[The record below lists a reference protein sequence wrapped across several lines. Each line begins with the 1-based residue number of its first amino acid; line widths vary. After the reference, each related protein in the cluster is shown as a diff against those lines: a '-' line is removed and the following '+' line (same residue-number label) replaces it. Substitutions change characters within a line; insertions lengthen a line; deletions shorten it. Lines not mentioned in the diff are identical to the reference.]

1 MAYIKK
7 KSERKFKITVCNG
20 YKVNGQKR
28 MKAQTIT
35 VPSYVPKRGIQQ
47 YVMAEAER
55 IEKKFKYGIE
65 ESDQTHFEQYAENWL
80 KRQEPFFKAT
90 TYAGYKRNLDIV
102 YPLIGGIP
110 LAKLLPMTL
119 EEMCEEL
126 RKRPGRGGNRIKET
140 TVQKYLETVSSV
152 LEDAKKNDIIPFNPA
167 HRVRKK
173 HFEKE
178 VQHIPQKYEMGKLMR
193 TIQNEP
199 ILYRAYYTLAITT
212 GLRRGELC
220 ALQWRDITGAC
231 ELTVRRSRSC
241 ASGQIVESDTK
252 SHRER
257 IVTIPMGIWELLM
270 ALRQQQMLHSGVLD
284 REQPIFTDP
293 DDHVPHPDTFTRH
306 LRKLYTPKQA
316 EKWVKE
322 QAILFEREVQHTPE
336 PINRSITLAKYIE
349 HWVADVGP
357 KKLADSTY
365 QRDLQDI
372 RRILPA
378 LGNYKLTD
386 LRKEVI
392 REFYEEMRHSPRLDG
407 RGYLS
412 EKSVEGLHNTLCGVL
427 SAAVDEGYLTHNP
440 AWRCYK
446 PKGQKKERP
455 VADEETVKKLI
466 AAFEGQSLKYETYFK
481 LVLATGL
488 RRGEACGLKWSD
500 INWKKRTIHIQRG
513 VVKLSHQESITKDPK
528 TTSGDRMVYLS
539 KEMCQLLKAWRKE
552 CEWDR
557 AQTANETVDDNDYL
571 FRQPN
576 GKPMCPSTFT
586 YRFKLI
592 LKANNLPLNLSVH
605 SLRHTNASLM
615 IAQGVDVRTV
625 ASLLGHAQ
633 ASTTLDIYAHAFD
646 KNKRKAQEKLGKA
659 IGL

>member
-35 VPSYVPKRGIQQ
+35 VPSSVPKRGIQQ

-55 IEKKFKYGIE
+55 IEKKFKYGVE

-126 RKRPGRGGNRIKET
+126 RKRPGRGGKCIKET

-173 HFEKE
+173 HIEKE
-178 VQHIPQKYEMGKLMR
+178 VQHIPQKYEMSKLMWA
-193 TIQNEP
+193 IQNEP

-241 ASGQIVESDTK
+241 ASGEIVESDTK

-257 IVTIPMGIWELLM
+257 IVTIPLGIWELLM
-270 ALRQQQMLHSGVLD
+270 ALRQQQVLYSGVPD
-284 REQPIFTDP
+284 RKQPIFTDP
-293 DDHVPHPDTFTRH
+293 DGHVPHPDIFTRR
-306 LRKLYTPKQA
+306 LRKLYKQC
-316 EKWVKE
+316 
-322 QAILFEREVQHTPE
+322 
-336 PINRSITLAKYIE
+336 
-349 HWVADVGP
+349 G
-357 KKLADSTY
+357 
-365 QRDLQDI
+365 
-372 RRILPA
+372 
-378 LGNYKLTD
+378 
-386 LRKEVI
+386 
-392 REFYEEMRHSPRLDG
+392 
-407 RGYLS
+407 LS
-412 EKSVEGLHNTLCGVL
+412 EEYHLHT
-427 SAAVDEGYLTHNP
+427 
-440 AWRCYK
+440 
-446 PKGQKKERP
+446 
-455 VADEETVKKLI
+455 
-466 AAFEGQSLKYETYFK
+466 
-481 LVLATGL
+481 
-488 RRGEACGLKWSD
+488 
-500 INWKKRTIHIQRG
+500 
-513 VVKLSHQESITKDPK
+513 
-528 TTSGDRMVYLS
+528 
-539 KEMCQLLKAWRKE
+539 
-552 CEWDR
+552 
-557 AQTANETVDDNDYL
+557 
-571 FRQPN
+571 
-576 GKPMCPSTFT
+576 
-586 YRFKLI
+586 
-592 LKANNLPLNLSVH
+592 
-605 SLRHTNASLM
+605 LRHTNASLL
-615 IAQGVDVRTV
+615 ISQGVDVRTV

>member
-1 MAYIKK
+1 MAVTKIWTIKDSLQRVLDYAANPDKTEYDALAQTLHYAENDAKTKLNESAQLVTGIHCRADHAWEDMRAVQERFGKTDGVVALHAYQNFREGEVTPEQCHEIGVALARKVWGKRFQVLVATHMNTDNLHNHFVINSVSYVDGKKYEQRRSQYAEFRAASDKLCREYGLSVVEQPKTKEPARYARMREAIDQACEDASTAEDFHRALYRQGYIKK

-35 VPSYVPKRGIQQ
+35 VPSSVPKRGIQQ
-47 YVMAEAER
+47 YVMAKAER
-55 IEKKFKYGIE
+55 IEKKFKYGVE

-126 RKRPGRGGNRIKET
+126 RKRPGRGGNCIKET

-193 TIQNEP
+193 AIQNEP

-270 ALRQQQMLHSGVLD
+270 ALRQQQMLHSGVPD

-293 DDHVPHPDTFTRH
+293 DGHVPHPDTFTRH
-306 LRKLYTPKQA
+306 LSKLYKQC
-316 EKWVKE
+316 
-322 QAILFEREVQHTPE
+322 
-336 PINRSITLAKYIE
+336 
-349 HWVADVGP
+349 G
-357 KKLADSTY
+357 
-365 QRDLQDI
+365 
-372 RRILPA
+372 
-378 LGNYKLTD
+378 
-386 LRKEVI
+386 
-392 REFYEEMRHSPRLDG
+392 
-407 RGYLS
+407 LS
-412 EKSVEGLHNTLCGVL
+412 EDYHLHT
-427 SAAVDEGYLTHNP
+427 
-440 AWRCYK
+440 
-446 PKGQKKERP
+446 
-455 VADEETVKKLI
+455 
-466 AAFEGQSLKYETYFK
+466 
-481 LVLATGL
+481 
-488 RRGEACGLKWSD
+488 
-500 INWKKRTIHIQRG
+500 
-513 VVKLSHQESITKDPK
+513 
-528 TTSGDRMVYLS
+528 
-539 KEMCQLLKAWRKE
+539 
-552 CEWDR
+552 
-557 AQTANETVDDNDYL
+557 
-571 FRQPN
+571 
-576 GKPMCPSTFT
+576 
-586 YRFKLI
+586 
-592 LKANNLPLNLSVH
+592 
-605 SLRHTNASLM
+605 LRHFYATYLLQEGTSKQVA
-615 IAQGVDVRTV
+615 
-625 ASLLGHAQ
+625 ASLLGHADTAFLERTYCHPQDVAKRQ
-633 ASTTLDIYAHAFD
+633 AANLMQDLLNNQNPCYVAFM
-646 KNKRKAQEKLGKA
+646 KNKNRKAKKA
-659 IGL
+659 G